1 MKNLRLNGA
10 SGLMVGMALVVAIVA
25 AGGLTGALSQG
36 KVVRIGVN
44 LPFTGADTADV
55 ELIKDGIVMAID
67 EQNAKGGVAGYK
79 IDAAMYDSSTTTA
92 GGFDIAQAAT
102 NARKAAGDPSIVALL
117 GPYTSGEGKAMSP
130 ILSDA
135 DLATITGTATNPDLT
150 DPKFADKYRPK
161 GKAIFFRTVTTD
173 AYQAPGMLNFMVEK
187 LNVKTAYIIDDGDAY
202 GVGAANAFEK
212 HAPEKGLKIL
222 GRDRINPK
230 EADYTTILT
239 KIKGLDP
246 QAVFYGGHSEAGAKV
261 AKQGYDVIPKII
273 KVGLDGMYN
282 AQLLKAVGYPAIG
295 GWYVSVASPH
305 LLDSP
310 ELQPWVSRFAKKFGK
325 SPEDYSITS
334 YDATM
339 VIFDAIQR
347 VVKSGKPVDRHTVR
361 DAIQATHLK
370 TLQGDIA
377 FDANGD
383 LTTKI
388 ISIFQIVR
396 DAKFPEDDILH
407 QYKYIGVAPEN

>member
-1 MKNLRLNGA
+1 MKNLRLTA
-10 SGLMVGMALVVAIVA
+10 VFWIIVSVALVATIVA
-25 AGGLTGALSQG
+25 AGALTGTHAQG
-36 KVVRIGVN
+36 KMVRIGVS

-67 EQNAKGGVAGYK
+67 DQNAKGGVAGYK
-79 IDAAMYDSSTTTA
+79 IEATMYDSSTTTA

-135 DLATITGTATNPDLT
+135 DLATISGTATNPDLT
-150 DPKFADKYRPK
+150 NPKFADKYRPK

-173 AYQAPGMLNFMVEK
+173 AYQAPGMLNFLVEK
-187 LNVKTAYIIDDGDAY
+187 LSVKTAYIIDDGDAY
-202 GVGAANAFEK
+202 GVGAADAFEK
-212 HAPEKGLKIL
+212 HAQEKGLKIL

-239 KIKGLDP
+239 KIKGIDP
-246 QAVFYGGHSEAGAKV
+246 QALFYGGHSEAGAKV

-310 ELQPWVSRFAKKFGK
+310 ELQPWVSQFAKKFGK

-339 VIFDAIQR
+339 IIFDAIQR

-370 TLQGDIA
+370 TLQGDVS

-383 LTTKI
+383 LNTKI
-388 ISIFQIVR
+388 ISIFQVVH

>member
-173 AYQAPGMLNFMVEK
+173 AYQAPGMLNFLVEK

-202 GVGAANAFEK
+202 GVGTSNAFEK

-246 QAVFYGGHSEAGAKV
+246 QALFYGGHSEAGAKV

>member
-1 MKNLRLNGA
+1 MKNLRFTAVFWLI
-10 SGLMVGMALVVAIVA
+10 VCVALVATIVA
-25 AGGLTGALSQG
+25 AAGLTDTHAQG
-36 KVVRIGVN
+36 KVIHIAVN

-67 EQNAKGGVAGYK
+67 DQNAKGGVAGYK
-79 IDAAMYDSSTTTA
+79 IEATMYDSSTTTA

-150 DPKFADKYRPK
+150 NPKFADKYRPK

-173 AYQAPGMLNFMVEK
+173 AYQAPGMLNFLVEK
-187 LNVKTAYIIDDGDAY
+187 LSVKTAYIIDDGDAY
-202 GVGAANAFEK
+202 GVGAADAFEK
-212 HAPEKGLKIL
+212 HAQEKGLKIL

-246 QAVFYGGHSEAGAKV
+246 QALFYGGHSEAGVKV
-261 AKQGYDVIPKII
+261 AKQGYDVIPKVI

-282 AQLLKAVGYPAIG
+282 AQLLKAAGYPAIG

-310 ELQPWVSRFAKKFGK
+310 ELQPWVSQFTKKFGK
-325 SPEDYSITS
+325 SPEDYSITN

-339 VIFDAIQR
+339 IVFDAIQR

-370 TLQGDIA
+370 TLQGDVS

-383 LTTKI
+383 LNTKI
-388 ISIFQIVR
+388 ISIFQVVH

>member
-1 MKNLRLNGA
+1 MKNLRLTA
-10 SGLMVGMALVVAIVA
+10 VFWLIVSVALVVTIVA
-25 AGGLTGALSQG
+25 AGGLTGTHAQG
-36 KVVRIGVN
+36 KVVHIGVS

-55 ELIKDGIVMAID
+55 ELIKDGIVMAVD
-67 EQNAKGGVAGYK
+67 DQNAKGGVAGYK
-79 IDAAMYDSSTTTA
+79 IEATMYDSSTTTA

-102 NARKAAGDPSIVALL
+102 NARKAAGDSSIVALL

-150 DPKFADKYRPK
+150 NPKFADKYRPK

-173 AYQAPGMLNFMVEK
+173 AYQAPGMLNFLVEK
-187 LNVKTAYIIDDGDAY
+187 LSVKTAYIIDDGDAY
-202 GVGAANAFEK
+202 GVGAADAFEK
-212 HAPEKGLKIL
+212 HAQEKGLKIL

-246 QAVFYGGHSEAGAKV
+246 QALFYGGHSEAGAKV

-282 AQLLKAVGYPAIG
+282 AQLLKAAGYPAIG

-310 ELQPWVSRFAKKFGK
+310 ELQPWVSQFAKKFGK

-339 VIFDAIQR
+339 IIFDAIQR

-370 TLQGDIA
+370 TLQGDVS

-383 LTTKI
+383 LNTKI
-388 ISIFQIVR
+388 ISIFQIVH